1 MTLEEYKKE
10 VKNDVME
17 YAEEMAGYCD
27 SIEEFRDDAFIS
39 DSVTGNGSGSYYCN
53 SYKAQEAIG
62 ELVWS
67 EELLDI
73 FREFGED
80 KIPVEKGPEYID
92 VTIRCYLVDQVISEN
107 EEEIKEI
114 LGISEE

>member
-10 VKNDVME
+10 VENDVLE
-17 YAEEMAGYCD
+17 YAAEMTGYCD
-27 SIEEFRDDAFIS
+27 SIEKFRDDAFLS
-39 DSVTGNGSGSYYCN
+39 DSVTGNASGSYYCN
-53 SYKAQEAIG
+53 AWKAQEAIG
-62 ELVWS
+62 GLIWS